1 VCVGHGY
8 AYYILNVC
16 PKYDSIYGF
25 KTQKGPFAEYSLN
38 GVRGAPVLSWIF

>member
-1 VCVGHGY
+1 MAMH
-8 AYYILNVC
+8 ILNIR

-25 KTQKGPFAEYSLN
+25 KIQKGPFAEYGLN